1 MKHLPIITGIMNVIL
16 ACTVWFFAYQ
26 LEIEKQKN
34 QTVKAEDYIKWLTTL
49 PTSHFKSNMLIVFR
63 AEFEKDSKLLFTIL
77 ESYNEIKNEENEEL
91 QK

>member
-1 MKHLPIITGIMNVIL
+1 MNVIL

-26 LEIEKQKN
+26 LETEKQKN

>member
-1 MKHLPIITGIMNVIL
+1 MKQLTIITGIMNVIL
-16 ACTVWFFAYQ
+16 ACLVFYFAHQ

-34 QTVKAEDYIKWLTTL
+34 QTVKVDDYVKWLTTL
-49 PTSHFKSNMLIVFR
+49 PTSHFRNNMLIVFR
-63 AEFEKDSKLLFTIL
+63 AEFEKDSTLLFTIL